1 MRYTFYLTEN
11 LHTKKIQRR
20 SRLMNNPF
28 QQQLLKAGIV
38 NKQQVKKANQEK
50 SKQQKQQR
58 NKKEVVVDE
67 TQLKAQQAAA
77 EKAEHDRAL
86 NKKKEEQARNKA
98 ISSEIDQLITNNC
111 LTRDESCEI
120 SYNFEHRKKVHRIY
134 INEEMKQ
141 RIIQGKLGI
150 ARIEG
155 RYELVPIA
163 VAEKIKQRNE
173 KRIVLFDK
181 EEVAVND
188 NDPYADYQIPDDL
201 VW

>member
-1 MRYTFYLTEN
+1 
-11 LHTKKIQRR
+11 
-20 SRLMNNPF
+20 MNNPF

-58 NKKEVVVDE
+58 NKKEVVIDE

-98 ISSEIDQLITNNC
+98 ISSEIDQLITNNR

-120 SYNFEHRKKVHRIY
+120 NYNFEHRKKVHRIY

-141 RIIQGKLGI
+141 GIIQGKLGI

-173 KRIVLFDK
+173 KRLVLFDK
-181 EEVAVND
+181 EEVAVNE